1 MQFFI
6 SQLILWPVRPDNSI
20 QTLTFVDDKVNI
32 IHGRSRTGKSSIIAI
47 IDYCLGASRCTIPV
61 GQIRDKTA
69 WFGLKV
75 RIRDTWVL
83 IARRTPER
91 AIGSKECHISRLAAR
106 EAPLPDELTGTH
118 TLAQFKEAFNKIA
131 RITNISLVADEDGS
145 INSENPPSY
154 RDLASFNLLP
164 QHIVAN
170 PNVLFYKSDSYKHKE
185 KLKRVFPYALGI
197 VDADYL
203 TATRERNRLQ
213 KQLDG
218 LQKEE
223 LSRHRAYASWEADVR
238 VIWEEAVKLGLLEAA
253 DGESLELR
261 VGALKELNDGYLRG
275 DLIERLRAPQ
285 YGYANEQLR
294 LATLEEDAAQRNL
307 DDLARELQDYERLS
321 GRAKELAKA
330 VDTEQAQVVS
340 LDWLQRSLVHDS
352 ACVVCGSKT
361 DHSHFVLDKLAGKLN
376 DVARLSKALRE
387 GPIVDRQLEQLKRD
401 LTDAEARLHAAR
413 LRRIELKPDE
423 FSPLGSFGR
432 IFVLLGRLQSL
443 LMALATL
450 EGRGDLPDRIRETER
465 RIKILDDFIN
475 ASGREEREKAVGR
488 ELTNLIE
495 GYASNLK
502 LEEKGRIALD
512 EGELTLSFTRAV
524 TNRKD
529 YLWEI
534 GSGANWMA
542 YHLATFLALHE
553 FFTKQE
559 RINGPV
565 FSFLAIDQPSQVYFP
580 STFSGTNLLDQYREQ
595 ATELRGKRD
604 VDIEQT
610 RLIFVA
616 LARGLQRSEFKYQTI
631 VVEHADKSIWGEGKW
646 GRYMH
651 EVAVWKEEGDG
662 LIPKNWV

>member
-6 SQLILWPVRPDNSI
+6 SQLILWPENPENGV

-32 IHGRSRTGKSSIIAI
+32 IHGRSRTGKSSVIAI

-83 IARRTPER
+83 VARRTPER
-91 AIGSKECHISRLAAR
+91 ATGVKECHMSRLTPCD
-106 EAPLPDELTGTH
+106 APIPDALTGTH
-118 TLAQFKEAFNKIA
+118 TLAQFKDAFNKIA
-131 RITNISLVADEDGS
+131 RITNISLVADEDEGV
-145 INSENPPSY
+145 NSENPTSY

-203 TATRERNRLQ
+203 AATRERNRLQ

-238 VIWEEAVKLGLLEAA
+238 VIWEEAVKLGLIDAA
-253 DGESLELR
+253 GGESLEVR
-261 VGALKELNDGYLRG
+261 IGALKELNEGYLRG
-275 DLIERLRAPQ
+275 DLVEHLKAPQ

-294 LATLEEDAAQRNL
+294 LATLEEDAAQRQL

-361 DHSHFVLDKLAGKLN
+361 EHNHFVLDNLANKLN
-376 DVARLSKALRE
+376 DAARLSSALSE
-387 GPIVDRQLEQLKRD
+387 GPIVDRQLEHLKRD
-401 LTDAEARLHAAR
+401 LSEAEARLHTAR
-413 LRRIELKPDE
+413 LRRIELKPDD
-423 FSPLGSFGR
+423 FSPLGSVGR

-450 EGRGDLPDRIRETER
+450 QGRGDLPQRIRELER
-465 RIKILDDFIN
+465 RIALVDGFI
-475 ASGREEREKAVGR
+475 AAAGREEREKSVGR
-488 ELTNLIE
+488 ELAKLIE
-495 GYASNLK
+495 GYATNLK
-502 LEEKGRIALD
+502 LEEKGKIALD
-512 EGELTLSFTRAV
+512 QGELTLSFTRAV

-553 FFTKQE
+553 FFTRPE

-595 ATELRGKRD
+595 ATELRGQRD
-604 VDIEQT
+604 IDIEQT

-616 LARGLQRSEFKYQTI
+616 LARGIQRSEFKYQTI
-631 VVEHADKSIWGEGKW
+631 VVEHADRSIWGHGKW
-646 GRYMH
+646 GPYMH
-651 EVAVWKEEGDG
+651 QVAAWKDDGDG